1 MDKKRLAVNMAA
13 QLLAF
18 AVNIGISF
26 VLARVIEEQIGQN
39 TYGLVALA
47 NQFVL
52 YAQIAVSALNTM
64 ASRFVT
70 IHIHRGEH
78 QTASEYFSSVFFGNV
93 IMAGIF
99 LVPALVM
106 VLFMG
111 YMPFLNVPDG
121 ILRDVQLLWAF
132 VFANFFLSIITSVY
146 GVSTYATNRLD
157 LTSIRTMIADILRI
171 VFLVGTFFFLEPT
184 LWFIGAA
191 SLLSTSY
198 IAYWNRRFT
207 KQLLPDIQM
216 TPSNFRW
223 KKVWE
228 LISLGAWNSLT
239 RLGQQ
244 LLDGVD
250 ILLSGALILDGN
262 ESMTLLSLAKQV
274 PTAIS
279 SLMGTIV
286 GVFNPQITIAY
297 AEGDKEKLVEIIKSC
312 NRILI
317 FMMSIPIAFLTA
329 YGLDFYALWQPS
341 KNPYLLQ
348 RLSLLA
354 VGVLYV
360 SMSIQ
365 VLYHV
370 FIITKKVK
378 WNSLVLLASGVLS
391 SVMSLILLK
400 TTQMGAMCFPL
411 SSMVTGL
418 LRNLIF
424 TPVYAAHCL
433 EIRWTRFYSDIL
445 LGCFSIG
452 TITVLG
458 MLSRIVYPI
467 QNWGNLLLT
476 GIVVGPLSLFLNFY
490 IILRKEERTM
500 VLQMVHSKVK
510 GAS

>member
-1 MDKKRLAVNMAA
+1 MDKKRLAINMTA
-13 QLLAF
+13 QVLAF
-18 AVNIGISF
+18 AVNMGISF
-26 VLARVIEEQIGQN
+26 FLAPIVEGQIGKN
-39 TYGLVALA
+39 VYGFVALA

-70 IHIHRGEH
+70 IHIHRGEK
-78 QTASEYFSSVFFGNV
+78 QTAGEYFSSVFFGNV

-99 LVPALVM
+99 LAPALVI
-106 VLFMG
+106 VIFMG
-111 YMPFLNVPDG
+111 YMPFLNVPDEM
-121 ILRDVQLLWAF
+121 LRDVQLLWAL

-146 GVSTYATNRLD
+146 GVSTYAANRLD

-171 VFLVGTFFFLEPT
+171 VFLLVTFIVWKPT

-191 SLLSTSY
+191 SLISTSY
-198 IAYWNRRFT
+198 IAFWNQRFAR
-207 KQLLPDIQM
+207 QLLPEIQVKR
-216 TPSNFRW
+216 SDFRW

-228 LISLGAWNSLT
+228 LVSLGAWNSLT

-262 ESMTLLSLAKQV
+262 ESMTILALAKQV

-297 AEGDKEKLVEIIKSC
+297 AEGNKDKLVNMIKSC

-317 FMMSIPIAFLTA
+317 FIMSIPIAFLTA
-329 YGLDFYALWQPS
+329 YGLDFYRLWQPT
-341 KNPYLLQ
+341 KDPYVLQ
-348 RLSLLA
+348 RISLLA

-378 WNSLVLLASGVLS
+378 WNSLVLLASGVVS
-391 SVMSLILLK
+391 SIMSLILLK
-400 TTQMGAMCFPL
+400 TTNLGVMCFTL
-411 SSMVTGL
+411 SSMVTGI

-424 TPVYAAHCL
+424 TPVYAARCL
-433 EIRWTRFYSDIL
+433 EISWTRFYSDIL
-445 LGCFSIG
+445 LGFFSIG
-452 TITVLG
+452 MITVLG
-458 MLSRIVYPI
+458 FLSRMVYPI
-467 QNWGNLLLT
+467 HSWGSLIIT
-476 GIVVGPLSLFLNFY
+476 GLVMGPLSLAVNFF
-490 IILRKEERTM
+490 IILRKEERDIVLEM
-500 VLQMVHSKVK
+500 VRSRLK
-510 GAS
+510 GAA